1 MLKTIQLGRQSGLR
15 VSRLC
20 LGTMNFGEP
29 GRGHQGDWTLGPDE
43 ARPLFKAAIDR
54 GLFYFDT
61 ADVYGLGATERV
73 VGQLLRELLPRD
85 EYVIATKISMP
96 MGKGANQGGLSRKH
110 VIEGVNAC
118 LQRLGMDYIDQL
130 VIHRHP
136 HGVPGH
142 VAVPIEET
150 LLALHDLVRAGK
162 ILYLGASSMFA
173 WQFAE
178 MQLTAKMNG
187 WTPFV
192 SMQNHYNLVY
202 REEEREM
209 IPYCQSTGVA
219 VMPWSPLARG
229 ILTGSYRGGFESGS
243 TQRSQGGDR
252 LPTASPYRGA
262 AGFQIVVPVVCVAG
276 PPRQASPVGEASTAR
291 TPSQA
296 DPQGPPRA
304 RGSPPL
310 AEAGTTGGAR
320 RRRARWATPHAPA
333 PRKRCARWP
342 PRNPRACARWPAAR
356 SAG

>member
-73 VGQLLRELLPRD
+73 VGELLRELLPRD

-229 ILTGSYRGGFESGS
+229 ILTGSYRGGFEAGS

-252 LPTASPYRGA
+252 LRTASLYRGDA
-262 AGFQIVVPVVCVAG
+262 VFPIAERVVEVATRHGKTPAQIALAWLLSKPFVTAPVVGISRVEQLDQLVAATEITL
-276 PPRQASPVGEASTAR
+276 PAEDIAYLEALYRPVENLLSIGYS
-291 TPSQA
+291 
-296 DPQGPPRA
+296 
-304 RGSPPL
+304 
-310 AEAGTTGGAR
+310 
-320 RRRARWATPHAPA
+320 
-333 PRKRCARWP
+333 
-342 PRNPRACARWPAAR
+342 
-356 SAG
+356 